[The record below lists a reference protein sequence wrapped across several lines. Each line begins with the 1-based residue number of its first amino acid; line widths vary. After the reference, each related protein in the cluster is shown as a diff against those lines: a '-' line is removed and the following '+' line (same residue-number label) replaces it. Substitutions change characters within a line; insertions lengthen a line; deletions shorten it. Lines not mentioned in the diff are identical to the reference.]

1 MKYKQWKELPPGAG
15 EAELTAA
22 GIPALCAK
30 VLSARGVADPARA
43 RRLLYEREEL
53 HDPMEMADMDK
64 AVKRLKSALE
74 EGETIAVYGDY
85 DVDGITATC
94 LLTDFL
100 RSEGGKVLPYIPNR
114 LEEGYGL
121 NQGAVERLRE
131 QGAAVIV
138 TVDCGITA
146 VQETEYAKGLGLDVI
161 ITDHHECKEELP
173 SAAAVVDPRR
183 GDCPYPFKHL
193 AGVGVSLK
201 LCMALAGRER
211 EEELLSRYADLAALG
226 TGADVMDL
234 TGENRTIVC
243 RGLAQLPESSRPG
256 LRALIRESGAEGK
269 AMTSTSVGYTL
280 APESTPPDEWA
291 APRPPWSCC
300 LPTTRPRE
308 RRWRRSYAP

>member
-161 ITDHHECKEELP
+161 TT
-173 SAAAVVDPRR
+173 SAKRSFPPPRR
-183 GDCPYPFKHL
+183 WWTP
-193 AGVGVSLK
+193 AGGI
-201 LCMALAGRER
+201 APIP
-211 EEELLSRYADLAALG
+211 LS
-226 TGADVMDL
+226 
-234 TGENRTIVC
+234 IW
-243 RGLAQLPESSRPG
+243 
-256 LRALIRESGAEGK
+256 RA
-269 AMTSTSVGYTL
+269 
-280 APESTPPDEWA
+280 
-291 APRPPWSCC
+291 
-300 LPTTRPRE
+300 
-308 RRWRRSYAP
+308 